1 MMSDLENRIEQD
13 VDAIGALDADATNR
27 LSLMICKAFSG
38 EIFRINVSMYETV
51 NEALPIIA
59 DTIAY
64 YSPDWER
71 IGLYNL
77 SQDFEYLADDR
88 FIDRG
93 TREGDLVVIA
103 DGAAAHK

>member
-1 MMSDLENRIEQD
+1 MNQFDSTNLHAPAAGEHTVPD
-13 VDAIGALDADATNR
+13 DAGR
-27 LSLMICKAFSG
+27 LSIMVCKSFSG
-38 EIFRINVSMYETV
+38 EIYRVHVSMYETV
-51 NEALPIIA
+51 NEALPVIA

-93 TREGDLVVIA
+93 TRDGDLVVMA

>member
-1 MMSDLENRIEQD
+1 MNQFDSTRVHAPAAGEPVPTD
-13 VDAIGALDADATNR
+13 DAGR
-27 LSLMICKAFSG
+27 LSIMVCKAFSG
-38 EIFRINVSMYETV
+38 EIYRVNVSMYETV
-51 NEALPIIA
+51 NEALPVIA

-93 TREGDLVVIA
+93 TRDGDLVV
-103 DGAAAHK
+103 

>member
-1 MMSDLENRIEQD
+1 MSKLI
-13 VDAIGALDADATNR
+13 T
-27 LSLMICKAFSG
+27 LMVCKAFSG
-38 EIFRINVSMYETV
+38 EIHRVEISPYDTIT
-51 NEALPIIA
+51 EALPQIA
-59 DTIAY
+59 DQIQY

-93 TREGDLVVIA
+93 TRDGDLVVIA
-103 DGAAAHK
+103 DGAAAHR

>member
-1 MMSDLENRIEQD
+1 MNAEDNIGSERIEGRPGEIAAAGD
-13 VDAIGALDADATNR
+13 PI
-27 LSLMICKAFSG
+27 SIMICKAFSG
-38 EIFRINVSMYETV
+38 EIYRIAISPYDTV
-51 NEALPIIA
+51 NESLPIIA
-59 DTIAY
+59 DAIEY

-77 SQDFEYLADDR
+77 SQDFEYFSDDR

-93 TREGDLVVIA
+93 TRDGDLMVIA

>member
-1 MMSDLENRIEQD
+1 MSTSI
-13 VDAIGALDADATNR
+13 R
-27 LSLMICKAFSG
+27 LMVCKAFSG
-38 EIFRINVSMYETV
+38 EIHSVDVSPYDTITQ
-51 NEALPIIA
+51 ALPLIA
-59 DTIAY
+59 DQIQY

-77 SQDFEYLADDR
+77 SQDFEYLAEDR

-93 TREGDLVVIA
+93 TRDGDLVVIA

>member
-1 MMSDLENRIEQD
+1 MSETIRIM
-13 VDAIGALDADATNR
+13 V
-27 LSLMICKAFSG
+27 CKAFSG
-38 EIFRINVSMYETV
+38 EIHSVVISPYDTITQ
-51 NEALPIIA
+51 ALPQIA
-59 DTIAY
+59 DQIEY

-93 TREGDLVVIA
+93 TRDGDLVVIA